1 MIKLF
6 NGKRRVLFFP
16 VKWANSV
23 TLWLQNVLSPDNS
36 IKVSNTTLPSEGNS
50 LKLSVNFSMVC
61 ARVLEYF
68 KGVFLTRK
76 NFDELIQE
84 CCDHNT
90 IEFSDGRF
98 RIAKDGTTPEH
109 IDEDISSYP
118 SPDVAYNSGEGG
130 TPVPANQD
138 NTWERATATAGVE
151 IDVFSR
157 QIERAS
163 GNAEYWCKRTLT
175 FDMQGRLVKVGP
187 ETFGAATM
195 GGI

>member
-50 LKLSVNFSMVC
+50 LKLSVNFSVVC

-98 RIAKDGTTPEH
+98 RISKDGTTPEH
-109 IDEDISSYP
+109 IDTHDPPIIVPLPNVKHDAS
-118 SPDVAYNSGEGG
+118 DNSEALD
-130 TPVPANQD
+130 TEWD
-138 NTWERATATAGVE
+138 RNTAAAGVTVN
-151 IDVFSR
+151 VFSR
-157 QIERAS
+157 QIVDS
-163 GNAEYWCKRTLT
+163 MGTVYWLYRPWTI
-175 FDMQGRLVKVGP
+175 DMQGRIVKIGAEV
-187 ETFGAATM
+187 FGHDTM
-195 GGI
+195 EGLQ